1 MRTRMTPFSFRFPRR
16 LAVLT
21 VLASA
26 LLSGCVAAVVGGT
39 AAGVGH
45 DRRSWTTVLT
55 DRNIQASAYDNFN
68 KDKEL
73 ALRNNVSIVVYNGIM
88 LLAGEV
94 RTAELKQRAEQRV
107 SGYDG
112 VRRLVNEIEVRE
124 PEGFLSQR
132 RDNTITAHVKT
143 AMLDIVD
150 MPGFDPTR
158 INITTVHRTVYLMG
172 LLTHEEAERVVEI
185 ARNVSGVEKVVRVF
199 EYQD

>member
-1 MRTRMTPFSFRFPRR
+1 MRSNPYRLPLR
-16 LAVLT
+16 LAALIVS
-21 VLASA
+21 AA

-45 DRRSWTTVLT
+45 DRRSWTTVIS
-55 DRNIQASAYDNFN
+55 DRNIQATAYDNFN

-73 ALRNNVSIVVYNGIM
+73 ALKNNVSIVVYNGVM

-94 RTAELKQRAEQRV
+94 RTEELRQRAEQRV
-107 SGYDG
+107 GNYEG

-143 AMLDIVD
+143 ALLDIVD

-158 INITTVHRTVYLMG
+158 VNVTTVHRTVYLMG
-172 LLTHEEAERVVEI
+172 LLTREEADRVAEI
-185 ARNVSGVEKVVRVF
+185 ARNVAGVEKVVRVL

>member
-1 MRTRMTPFSFRFPRR
+1 MNLRPLHHFLCIA
-16 LAVLT
+16 LA
-21 VLASA
+21 AG

-45 DRRSWTTVLT
+45 DRRAWTTVIA

-73 ALRNNVSIVVYNGIM
+73 ALKNNVSIVVYNGVM
-88 LLAGEV
+88 LLVGEV
-94 RTAELKQRAEQRV
+94 RTQELRQRAEQRV
-107 SGYDG
+107 SGYEG
-112 VRRLVNEIEVRE
+112 VRKLVNEIEVRE

-143 AMLDIVD
+143 ALLDIVD

-158 INITTVHRTVYLMG
+158 VNITTVHRTVYLMG
-172 LLTHEEAERVVEI
+172 LLNREEADRVAEI
-185 ARNVSGVEKVVRVF
+185 ARNVAGVEKVVRVL

>member
-1 MRTRMTPFSFRFPRR
+1 MRSNPLRFPLRLIA
-16 LAVLT
+16 LAVLA
-21 VLASA
+21 AS
-26 LLSGCVAAVVGGT
+26 LSGCVAAVVGGT

-45 DRRSWTTVLT
+45 DRRSWSTVIS
-55 DRNIQASAYDNFN
+55 DRNIQTTAYDNFN

-73 ALRNNVSIVVYNGIM
+73 ALKNNVSIVVYNGVM

-94 RTAELKQRAEQRV
+94 RTEELKQRAQQRAG
-107 SGYDG
+107 GYEG

-143 AMLDIVD
+143 ALLDIVD

-158 INITTVHRTVYLMG
+158 VNITTVHRTVYLMG
-172 LLTHEEAERVVEI
+172 LLSHEEADRVAEI
-185 ARNVSGVEKVVRVF
+185 ARNVAGVEKVVRVL

>member
-1 MRTRMTPFSFRFPRR
+1 MKPSSFRIPLQ
-16 LAVLT
+16 LAVLA
-21 VLASA
+21 VLAST
-26 LLSGCVAAVVGGT
+26 LLCGCVAAVVGGT

-45 DRRSWTTVLT
+45 DRRSWTTVIA

-73 ALRNNVSIVVYNGIM
+73 ALKNNVSIVVYNGVM

-107 SGYDG
+107 SGYAG

-132 RDNTITAHVKT
+132 RDNSITAHVKT

-172 LLTHEEAERVVEI
+172 LLTREEAERVVEI

>member
-1 MRTRMTPFSFRFPRR
+1 MTPSPLRLPLR

-21 VLASA
+21 VFASA

-45 DRRSWTTVLT
+45 DRRSWTTVIS

-73 ALRNNVSIVVYNGIM
+73 ALKNNVSIVVYNGIM

-150 MPGFDPTR
+150 LPGFDPTR

-172 LLTHEEAERVVEI
+172 LLTREEAERVVEI

>member
-1 MRTRMTPFSFRFPRR
+1 MRSNPYRLSLR
-16 LAVLT
+16 LAALIVS
-21 VLASA
+21 AA

-45 DRRSWTTVLT
+45 DRRSWTTVIS
-55 DRNIQASAYDNFN
+55 DRNIQATAYDNFN

-73 ALRNNVSIVVYNGIM
+73 ALKNNVSIVVYNGVM

-94 RTAELKQRAEQRV
+94 RTEELRQRAEQRV
-107 SGYDG
+107 GNYEG

-143 AMLDIVD
+143 ALLDIVD

-158 INITTVHRTVYLMG
+158 VNVTTVHRTVYLMG
-172 LLTHEEAERVVEI
+172 LLTREEADRVAEI
-185 ARNVSGVEKVVRVF
+185 VRNVAGVEKVVRVL

>member
-1 MRTRMTPFSFRFPRR
+1 MRSNSFRLPLR
-16 LAVLT
+16 LVA
-21 VLASA
+21 LAA
-26 LLSGCVAAVVGGT
+26 LVTLLSGCVAAVVGGT

-45 DRRSWTTVLT
+45 DRRSWSTVIS
-55 DRNIQASAYDNFN
+55 DRNIQTTAYDNFN

-73 ALRNNVSIVVYNGIM
+73 ALKNNVSIVVYNGVM

-94 RTAELKQRAEQRV
+94 RTAELKQRAEQRAG
-107 SGYDG
+107 GYEG

-143 AMLDIVD
+143 ALLDIVD

-158 INITTVHRTVYLMG
+158 VNITTVHRTVYLMG
-172 LLTHEEAERVVEI
+172 LLTHEEADRVAEI
-185 ARNVSGVEKVVRVF
+185 ARNVAGVEKVVRVL

>member
-1 MRTRMTPFSFRFPRR
+1 MNLRPLRHF
-16 LAVLT
+16 LCIAIA
-21 VLASA
+21 AS
-26 LLSGCVAAVVGGT
+26 LLSGCIAAVVGGT

-45 DRRSWTTVLT
+45 DRRSWTTVIA

-73 ALRNNVSIVVYNGIM
+73 ALKNNVSIVVYNGVM
-88 LLAGEV
+88 LLVGEV
-94 RTAELKQRAEQRV
+94 RTPELKQRAEQRV
-107 SGYDG
+107 SGYEG
-112 VRRLVNEIEVRE
+112 VRKLVNEIEVRE

-143 AMLDIVD
+143 ALLDIVD

-158 INITTVHRTVYLMG
+158 VNITTVHRTVYLMG
-172 LLTHEEAERVVEI
+172 LLSREEADRVAEI
-185 ARNVSGVEKVVRVF
+185 ARNVAGVEKVVRVL

>member
-1 MRTRMTPFSFRFPRR
+1 MTRSPPRFPLR

-26 LLSGCVAAVVGGT
+26 LLSGCIAAVVGGT

-45 DRRSWTTVLT
+45 DRRSWTTVLA

-73 ALRNNVSIVVYNGIM
+73 ALKNNVSIVVYNGIM

-112 VRRLVNEIEVRE
+112 VRRLVNELEVRE

-132 RDNTITAHVKT
+132 RDNSITAHVKT

-172 LLTHEEAERVVEI
+172 LLTREEAERVVEI

>member
-1 MRTRMTPFSFRFPRR
+1 MTPSPLRFPLV

-45 DRRSWTTVLT
+45 DRRSWTTVIS

-73 ALRNNVSIVVYNGIM
+73 ALKNNVSIVVYNGIM

-150 MPGFDPTR
+150 LPGFDPTR
-158 INITTVHRTVYLMG
+158 INITTAHRTVYLMG
-172 LLTHEEAERVVEI
+172 LLTREEAERVVEI

>member
-1 MRTRMTPFSFRFPRR
+1 MRPNSYRCLPR
-16 LAVLT
+16 LAA
-21 VLASA
+21 LAVSA
-26 LLSGCVAAVVGGT
+26 VMLSGCVAAVVGGT

-45 DRRSWTTVLT
+45 DRRSWTTVIS
-55 DRNIQASAYDNFN
+55 DRNIQATAYDNFN

-73 ALRNNVSIVVYNGIM
+73 ALKNNVSIVVYNGVM

-94 RTAELKQRAEQRV
+94 RTEELRQRAERRV
-107 SGYDG
+107 SGYEG

-143 AMLDIVD
+143 ALLDIVD
-150 MPGFDPTR
+150 LPDFDPTR
-158 INITTVHRTVYLMG
+158 VNVTTVHRTVYLMG
-172 LLTHEEAERVVEI
+172 LLTRAEADRVAEI
-185 ARNVSGVEKVVRVF
+185 ARNVAGVEKVVRVF

>member
-1 MRTRMTPFSFRFPRR
+1 MNLRPLRHFLCIA
-16 LAVLT
+16 LA
-21 VLASA
+21 AG

-45 DRRSWTTVLT
+45 DRRAWTTVIA

-73 ALRNNVSIVVYNGIM
+73 ALKNNVSIVVYNGVM
-88 LLAGEV
+88 LLVGEV
-94 RTAELKQRAEQRV
+94 RTQELKQRAEQRV
-107 SGYDG
+107 SGYEG
-112 VRRLVNEIEVRE
+112 VRKLVNEIEVRE

-143 AMLDIVD
+143 ALLDIVD

-158 INITTVHRTVYLMG
+158 VNITTVHRTVYLMG
-172 LLTHEEAERVVEI
+172 LLNREEADRVAEI
-185 ARNVSGVEKVVRVF
+185 ARNVAGVEKVVRVL

>member
-1 MRTRMTPFSFRFPRR
+1 MLR
-16 LAVLT
+16 LLRPLL
-21 VLASA
+21 LAATAAA

-45 DRRSWTTVLT
+45 DRRSWTTVIR
-55 DRNIQASAYDNFN
+55 DRNIQATAYDNFN

-73 ALRNNVSIVVYNGIM
+73 ALKNNVSIVVYNGVM

-94 RTAELKQRAEQRV
+94 RTEELKQRAQSRV
-107 SGYDG
+107 EGYEG
-112 VRRLVNEIEVRE
+112 VRKLVNEIEVRE

-143 AMLDIVD
+143 ALLDIVD
-150 MPGFDPTR
+150 LPGFDPTR
-158 INITTVHRTVYLMG
+158 VNITTAHRTVYIMG
-172 LLTHEEAERVVEI
+172 LLSREEAERVAEI
-185 ARNVSGVEKVVRVF
+185 ARNVAGVEKVVRVL

>member
-1 MRTRMTPFSFRFPRR
+1 MNLRPLRHFLCIA
-16 LAVLT
+16 LA
-21 VLASA
+21 AG

-45 DRRSWTTVLT
+45 DRRAWTTVIA

-73 ALRNNVSIVVYNGIM
+73 ALKNNVSIVVYNGVM
-88 LLAGEV
+88 LLVGEV
-94 RTAELKQRAEQRV
+94 RTQELRQRAEQRV
-107 SGYDG
+107 SGYEG
-112 VRRLVNEIEVRE
+112 VRKLVNEIEVRE

-143 AMLDIVD
+143 ALLDIVD

-158 INITTVHRTVYLMG
+158 VNITTVHRTVYLMG
-172 LLTHEEAERVVEI
+172 LLSREEADRVAEI
-185 ARNVSGVEKVVRVF
+185 ARNVAGVEKVVRVL

>member
-1 MRTRMTPFSFRFPRR
+1 MSRPPYRLPLR
-16 LAVLT
+16 LAALI
-21 VLASA
+21 ASMA

-45 DRRSWTTVLT
+45 DRRSWTTVIS
-55 DRNIQASAYDNFN
+55 DRNIQATAYDNFN

-73 ALRNNVSIVVYNGIM
+73 ALKNNVSIVVYNGVM

-94 RTAELKQRAEQRV
+94 RSEELKQRAEQRV
-107 SGYDG
+107 AGYEG

-143 AMLDIVD
+143 ALLDIVNLPD
-150 MPGFDPTR
+150 FDPTR
-158 INITTVHRTVYLMG
+158 VNITTVHRTVYLMG
-172 LLTHEEAERVVEI
+172 LLTREEADRVAEV
-185 ARNVSGVEKVVRVF
+185 ARNVASVEKVVRVL

>member
-1 MRTRMTPFSFRFPRR
+1 MRSNHFRFPLRLIA
-16 LAVLT
+16 LAVLA
-21 VLASA
+21 AS
-26 LLSGCVAAVVGGT
+26 LSGCVAAVVGGT

-45 DRRSWTTVLT
+45 DRRSWSTVIS
-55 DRNIQASAYDNFN
+55 DRNIQTTAYDNFN

-73 ALRNNVSIVVYNGIM
+73 ALKNNVSIVVYNGVM

-94 RTAELKQRAEQRV
+94 RTEELKQRAQQRAG
-107 SGYDG
+107 GYEG

-143 AMLDIVD
+143 ALLDIVD

-158 INITTVHRTVYLMG
+158 VNITTVHRTVYLMG
-172 LLTHEEAERVVEI
+172 LLSHEEADRVAEI
-185 ARNVSGVEKVVRVF
+185 ARNVAGVEKVVRVL

>member
-1 MRTRMTPFSFRFPRR
+1 MTLSPPRFPLR

-21 VLASA
+21 VLAST
-26 LLSGCVAAVVGGT
+26 LLSGCIAAVVGGT

-45 DRRSWTTVLT
+45 DRRSWTTVIA

-73 ALRNNVSIVVYNGIM
+73 ALKNNVSIVVYNGIM

-107 SGYDG
+107 TGYDG

-143 AMLDIVD
+143 AMLDIID

-158 INITTVHRTVYLMG
+158 INITTAHRTVYLMG
-172 LLTHEEAERVVEI
+172 LLTREEAERVVEI

>member
-1 MRTRMTPFSFRFPRR
+1 MTPSPLRFPLR

-45 DRRSWTTVLT
+45 DRRSWTTVIS

-73 ALRNNVSIVVYNGIM
+73 ALKNNVSIVVYNGIM

-150 MPGFDPTR
+150 LPGFDPTR

-172 LLTHEEAERVVEI
+172 LLTREEAERVVEI

>member
-1 MRTRMTPFSFRFPRR
+1 MTSTPFRLPLR
-16 LAVLT
+16 LAALIL
-21 VLASA
+21 LAGA

-45 DRRSWTTVLT
+45 DRRSWTTVLS
-55 DRNIQASAYDNFN
+55 DRNIQATAYDNFN

-73 ALRNNVSIVVYNGIM
+73 ALKNNVSIVVYNGVM

-94 RTAELKQRAEQRV
+94 RTEALRQRAEQRV

-132 RDNTITAHVKT
+132 RDNTITAHAKT
-143 AMLDIVD
+143 ALLDIVD
-150 MPGFDPTR
+150 MPDFDPTR
-158 INITTVHRTVYLMG
+158 VNITTVHRTVYLMG
-172 LLTHEEAERVVEI
+172 LVTREEAERIAEI
-185 ARNVSGVEKVVRVF
+185 VRNVSGVERVVRVF